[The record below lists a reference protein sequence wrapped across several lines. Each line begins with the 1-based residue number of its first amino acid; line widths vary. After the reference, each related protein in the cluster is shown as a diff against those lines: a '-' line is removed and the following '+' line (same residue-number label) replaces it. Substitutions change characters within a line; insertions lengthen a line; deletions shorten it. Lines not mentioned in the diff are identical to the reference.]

1 MRPTIAAP
9 LAPVSAVRNATD
21 IVLGT
26 MKIADGVQVETLSRF
41 GDDIWD
47 LGPAIFHVTARR
59 VARKITFAGIACPVE
74 RLTAKEYIFAWL
86 NERLPDPAGRLQPLQ
101 ARVALWA
108 LCQFMT
114 FVRNRHGRF
123 DSALVDQVV
132 LDDWLA
138 FQNSRSVLPTR
149 VAACLRPAFQLHRLA
164 RFLTHGGLFFLP
176 WNGRPAYKVAG
187 CGGRPSENRTPR
199 IPEAVIGAILRWSMH
214 YVDDFAPDILAAR
227 AELDGLEAAATA
239 RTRTAR
245 VSSLTERVSLWIA
258 GRRDA
263 ERGIPVWGVPEQ
275 MGGICGV
282 KTRVRNSNGPVLN
295 MQLIASQIRV
305 HPTSLVHNKV
315 VYRMLHEALNDLG
328 PEAGGMDTPIS
339 ILPETGLPWRPRFDA
354 HTLAHEERQLQTAAY
369 ILCAYLTGMRDG
381 EVQAMRPGCLLRS
394 RSADGMI
401 ERLAIRSL
409 VYKGRRP
416 EGEQA
421 DWVTIAPAAR
431 AILMAEHLTA
441 RHRSG
446 DASAG
451 SDGIWTVLHRATAKD
466 RGLPHVVRRINEY
479 RDHLDRHFGTPD
491 SPAIPIVE
499 GRAWAFNTRQFRRT
513 VAWHIANRP
522 FGVIAGK
529 IQYKHASVAMFDG
542 YAGSS
547 ASGFRQEVEAER
559 HLGQLDDIIVHY
571 EARLR
576 GEPLGGPA
584 AARIAV
590 EFGRVAQEVRP
601 LPGMLADS
609 KRVKAMLGHLAR
621 TLHVGTLNDC
631 FFERSTA
638 LCLTASKN
646 PSDLPRLSACAP
658 DRCPNSCISRTH
670 LPAWEGAIDRAEA
683 ILSDKRLSKLQR
695 EVIRQDRDRM
705 RKLIA
710 PLLQDP
716 A

>member
-1 MRPTIAAP
+1 MKQTPAAL
-9 LAPVSAVRNATD
+9 LAPVSAVRGVND
-21 IVLGT
+21 IVLAT

-41 GDDIWD
+41 GEDIWD
-47 LGPAIFHVTARR
+47 LGPAIFQVTARR
-59 VARKITFAGIACPVE
+59 VARKITFTGIVCQVE

-101 ARVALWA
+101 ARAALGS
-108 LCQFMT
+108 LRQFMG
-114 FVRNRHGRF
+114 FVRGRHGRF
-123 DSALVDQVV
+123 DPALVDQAV

-138 FQNSRSVLPTR
+138 FQNSRPVLPTQ

-164 RFLTHGGLFFLP
+164 RFLTHGGLSFLP
-176 WNGRPAYKVAG
+176 WNGRPAFKIAG
-187 CGGRPSENRTPR
+187 CGGHPAENLTPR
-199 IPEAVIGAILRWSMH
+199 IPEAVIGALLRWSLR

-227 AELDGLEAAATA
+227 AELDGLEAAACAGIA
-239 RTRTAR
+239 RATSLSDR
-245 VSSLTERVSLWIA
+245 VSRWIA

-263 ERGIPVWGVPEQ
+263 GRGMPVWSAPNQ
-275 MGGICGV
+275 MGGICGARARA
-282 KTRVRNSNGPVLN
+282 TNPDGLVLN
-295 MQLIASQIRV
+295 MQLIALQAQA
-305 HPTSLVHNKV
+305 HPTSLVQNKT
-315 VYRMLHEALNDLG
+315 VYRMLHNARRYLG

-339 ILPETGLPWRPRFDA
+339 IRPETGLPWRSRFDA

-394 RSADGMI
+394 QSADGMA
-401 ERLAIRSL
+401 ERLAFRSL
-409 VYKGRRP
+409 VFKGRVP

-431 AILMAEHLTA
+431 AVRVAEALAA
-441 RHRSG
+441 RHRSECYDG
-446 DASAG
+446 
-451 SDGIWTVLHRATAKD
+451 GIWAVLHRATAKD

-479 RDHLDRHFGTPD
+479 RDHLDRHFGTLEA
-491 SPAIPIVE
+491 PAIPIVE
-499 GRAWAFNTRQFRRT
+499 GRAWVFNTRQFRRT

-547 ASGFRQEVEAER
+547 ACGFRQEVEAER
-559 HLGQLDDIIVHY
+559 HMGQLDDIVAHY

-584 AARIAV
+584 APRIAT
-590 EFGRVAQEVRP
+590 EFDRVAQAAGP
-601 LPGMLADS
+601 LPGIVADS

-621 TLHVGTLNDC
+621 SLHVGILNDC
-631 FFERSTA
+631 FFERSSA
-638 LCLTASKN
+638 LCLAASKDL
-646 PSDLPRLSACAP
+646 SDQPRLSACAP
-658 DRCPNSCISRTH
+658 DRCPNSCIAKSH
-670 LPAWEGAIDRAEA
+670 LPAWEGAIARAEA
-683 ILSDKRLSKLQR
+683 VLGDKRLSKLQR
-695 EVIRQDRDRM
+695 DVIRQDRDRM
-705 RKLIA
+705 RKLIS

>member
-1 MRPTIAAP
+1 MRPTLATH
-9 LAPVSAVRNATD
+9 LAPVSAVRDAND
-21 IVLGT
+21 IVLGG

-59 VARKITFAGIACPVE
+59 VARKITFSGIACPVE

-101 ARVALWA
+101 ARAALGS
-108 LCQFMT
+108 LCQFMD
-114 FVRNRHGRF
+114 FVRGRHGRF
-123 DSALVDQVV
+123 DPALVDQVV

-138 FQNSRSVLPTR
+138 FQNSRPVLPTQ

-164 RFLTHGGLFFLP
+164 RFLTHGGLSFLP
-176 WNGRPAYKVAG
+176 WNGRPAFKIAG
-187 CGGRPSENRTPR
+187 CRGHPAENRTPR
-199 IPEAVIGAILRWSMH
+199 IPEAVIGALLRWSLG
-214 YVDDFAPDILAAR
+214 YIDDFAPDILAAR
-227 AELDGLEAAATA
+227 AELDGLEAAACAGNA
-239 RTRTAR
+239 RAP
-245 VSSLTERVSLWIA
+245 SLSERISRWIA
-258 GRRDA
+258 GRRKA
-263 ERGIPVWGVPEQ
+263 GRGIPVWSAPDQ
-275 MGGICGV
+275 MGGICGA
-282 KTRVRNSNGPVLN
+282 RARARNPDGIVLN
-295 MQLIASQIRV
+295 MQLISLQAQA
-305 HPTSLVHNKV
+305 HPTSLVQNKAVYHLLHN
-315 VYRMLHEALNDLG
+315 ALRDLG

-339 ILPETGLPWRPRFDA
+339 TLPETGQPWRSRFDA

-381 EVQAMRPGCLLRS
+381 EVQAMRPGCVLRS
-394 RSADGMI
+394 QSADGMT
-401 ERLAIRSL
+401 ELLAIRSL
-409 VYKGRRP
+409 VYKGRVP

-431 AILMAEHLTA
+431 AVLVAERLVA
-441 RHRSG
+441 RHRPKR
-446 DASAG
+446 DD
-451 SDGIWTVLHRATAKD
+451 DGIWTVLHRATAKD

-491 SPAIPIVE
+491 NPAIPHVDD
-499 GRAWAFNTRQFRRT
+499 RPWVFNTRQFRRT

-547 ASGFRQEVEAER
+547 ACGFRQEVEAER
-559 HLGQLDDIIVHY
+559 HLGQLDDIVAHY

-584 AARIAV
+584 AARIAG
-590 EFGRVAQEVRP
+590 EFDRVVREAGP
-601 LPGMLADS
+601 LPGIVADR

-621 TLHVGTLNDC
+621 SLHVGILNDC

-638 LCLTASKN
+638 ICLATSKD
-646 PSDLPRLSACAP
+646 PSDQPRLSACAP
-658 DRCPNSCISRTH
+658 DRCPNSCIARSH
-670 LPAWEGAIDRAEA
+670 LPAWQGAIARAEA
-683 ILSDKRLSKLQR
+683 VLGDKRLSKLQR

-705 RKLIA
+705 RKLIN

-716 A
+716 S